1 MGLTVRLRLTLLYS
15 VLFLLSGAC
24 LLTISYVL
32 VTTSKPIVAMGAVPV
47 QGGERKTNGAHEEEP
62 ASDPLIA
69 GQDGLDDLRR
79 QLEAKQQQEEIK
91 RQLVVKSVVALA
103 IMAAVSTLLG
113 WLISGRVLRPL
124 QTMTNSIQHISA
136 RNVHERLAVIGPR
149 DELKNLADTVDGLL
163 GRLEAALDSHKRFV
177 ANAAHE
183 LRTPLTLERAL
194 LQEAVSDPN
203 PTVESH
209 QAHLEELSL
218 VSEQQTRLLDS
229 LLVLATSERGLNRT
243 ENVDLAELA
252 GDVIRAVEPRRQG
265 LQVVVEA
272 APAPVTGDPALV
284 RRLVANL
291 VDNAMSYNVPNG
303 WVEVATGVDGE
314 HCFMSVTNTGPPVP
328 PEIVDELINPFQRL
342 SRTED
347 DGHHG
352 LGLSIVKTIA
362 AAHAA
367 ELTVRARPGG
377 GLTIRILFPV
387 GKPALPAP
395 AR

>member
-32 VTTSKPIVAMGAVPV
+32 VTTSKPIVAMGAVPIRE
-47 QGGERKTNGAHEEEP
+47 GDSKP
-62 ASDPLIA
+62 AGDTVNS
-69 GQDGLDDLRR
+69 GQDGLDDLRMQR
-79 QLEAKQQQEEIK
+79 EDKRQQEEIK

-103 IMAAVSTLLG
+103 IMAAFSTLLG
-113 WLISGRVLRPL
+113 WLMSGRVLRPL
-124 QTMTNSIQHISA
+124 QTMTNSIQRISA
-136 RNVHERLAVIGPR
+136 HNVHERLAVIGPR
-149 DELKNLADTVDGLL
+149 DELKKLADTVDGLL
-163 GRLEAALDSHKRFV
+163 SRLETALDLHKRFV

-203 PTVESH
+203 PTVHSH

-218 VSEQQTRLLDS
+218 ISEQQTRLLDS
-229 LLVLATSERGLNRT
+229 LLVLATSERGLNRA
-243 ENVDLAELA
+243 ENVDLAELT
-252 GDVIRAVEPRRQG
+252 GDVIRAAEPRRQG
-265 LQVVVEA
+265 LRVVVEA
-272 APAPVTGDPALV
+272 GPAPVIGDPALL

-303 WVEVATGVDGE
+303 WVEVATGVDGG
-314 HCFMSVTNTGPPVP
+314 HGFLLVTNTGPPVP
-328 PEIVDELINPFQRL
+328 PEIVDELLNPFQRL
-342 SRTED
+342 NRTED

-367 ELTVRARPGG
+367 EMTVGARPGG
-377 GLTIRILFPV
+377 GLTIRMLFPA
-387 GKPALPAP
+387 GKPALPGQ

>member
-15 VLFLLSGAC
+15 VLFLVSGAC

-32 VTTSKPIVAMGAVPV
+32 VTTSKPIVAMGAVPI
-47 QGGERKTNGAHEEEP
+47 QGGERKTTGVHEEKP

-69 GQDGLDDLRR
+69 GQEGLDDLRR
-79 QLEAKQQQEEIK
+79 QREDKQQQEEIK

-113 WLISGRVLRPL
+113 WLMSGRVLRPL
-124 QTMTNSIQHISA
+124 QTMTNSIQRISA

-163 GRLEAALDSHKRFV
+163 SRLEAALNLHKRFV

-203 PTVESH
+203 PTVHSH

-218 VSEQQTRLLDS
+218 ISEQQTQLLDS

-243 ENVDLAELA
+243 ENVDLADLT
-252 GDVIRAVEPRRQG
+252 GDVIRAAEPRRQG

-303 WVEVATGVDGE
+303 WVEVATGVDGG
-314 HCFMSVTNTGPPVP
+314 HCFLSVTNTGPPVP
-328 PEIVDELINPFQRL
+328 PEIVDELLNPFQRL
-342 SRTED
+342 NRTED

-367 ELTVRARPGG
+367 EMTVRARPDG
-377 GLTIRILFPV
+377 GLTIRILFPA
-387 GKPALPAP
+387 GKPALAAP
-395 AR
+395 VR